1 MSVGL
6 PGLLVTA
13 SDDLVVRVYDVISA
27 KRVRQFDGPKDRITD
42 ICFSA
47 DGKWILLSSMDG
59 TIRIWDVIASK
70 QLDAMLMDDPVTR
83 VSLSPNMDMLA
94 TTHVAHNGI
103 YLWYAA

>member
-13 SDDLVVRVYDVISA
+13 SGDLVVRVYDVISA
-27 KRVRQFDGPKDRITD
+27 KLVRQFDGPKDRITD

-70 QLDAMLMDDPVTR
+70 QLDAMLMDDPVTC